1 MKNNTQLDS
10 LLLNSIEQA
19 GMAVCIKDVNKTVLK
34 QNNKCINLC
43 GQLENKVCNDHCMA
57 IYNADN
63 NQQWNKWGNR
73 SYPNSYLHDDYF
85 DVTLLCSEQHV
96 TTILQ
101 PLKQKHTDAIAY
113 YSTMGLS
120 KREMQVIS
128 KAIADLSNEEICNQ
142 LSISKP
148 TLRSHLNNIY
158 RKVAESGGS
167 LKYIPPKRSHR

>member
-1 MKNNTQLDS
+1 MKKNPQLDS
-10 LLLNSIEQA
+10 LLLDSIEQA

-34 QNNKCINLC
+34 QNHKCIKLC
-43 GQLENKVCNDHCMA
+43 GQLENQVCNDHCMA
-57 IYNADN
+57 IYNADDS
-63 NQQWNKWGNR
+63 QQWDKWGNR

-85 DVTLLCSEQHV
+85 DVTLLCSEQYI

-101 PLKQKHTDAIAY
+101 PLKQKHAEAIAY
-113 YSTMGLS
+113 YSNMGLS

-128 KAIADLSNEEICNQ
+128 KAIANLSNEEICHQ
-142 LSISKP
+142 LNISKP

-158 RKVAESGGS
+158 RKVDEAGRS